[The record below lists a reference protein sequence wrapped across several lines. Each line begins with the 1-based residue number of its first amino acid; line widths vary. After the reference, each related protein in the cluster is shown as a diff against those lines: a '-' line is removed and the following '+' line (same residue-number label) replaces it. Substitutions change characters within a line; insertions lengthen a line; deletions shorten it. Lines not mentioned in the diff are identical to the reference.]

1 MVGSAGSE
9 TGPSEDEWGA
19 APTHP
24 EADETPATGAE
35 DGASDTTS
43 GDEWAPAVDP
53 LLADLEVRGA
63 AAALDRLDDDEP
75 AAALDRAE
83 DDGEPAAAEAWEPA
97 PPLPMALPAA
107 RPKTGREPKQAKRRG
122 GWRCHRSAAG
132 RGHDDGRDAAAD
144 GGDRN
149 DDGRDAAADGGDR
162 VDQTGDDD
170 RRVGGGGNGPKKADR
185 PPPTAEERLQLA
197 LKHAYR
203 YLTKRD
209 RTEAEVRAHLEKRET
224 DPASLEAAIA
234 ELLELRYLDDERYVQ
249 RYVEDR
255 RRLDGWGPVRITQ
268 GLRKTGIDK
277 ALIAPA
283 IAAVTE
289 ESEDDDV
296 TLATELIQR
305 RFNHR
310 PLDGDKG
317 RQKALRAVVSKGH
330 SLDVA
335 YAAVRAYE
343 ERCAEDAGG

>member
-1 MVGSAGSE
+1 MISATGSG
-9 TGPSEDEWGA
+9 TGPTDDHEWDA

-24 EADETPATGAE
+24 ESDGAE
-35 DGASDTTS
+35 SATTGQPDPDDDWAAEEPLADGSTADAE
-43 GDEWAPAVDP
+43 GEWDSAPALP
-53 LLADLEVRGA
+53 LGIPKSPPKPKRERSGSRR
-63 AAALDRLDDDEP
+63 DRRTKPDEEQ
-75 AAALDRAE
+75 DR
-83 DDGEPAAAEAWEPA
+83 
-97 PPLPMALPAA
+97 PP
-107 RPKTGREPKQAKRRG
+107 REP
-122 GWRCHRSAAG
+122 
-132 RGHDDGRDAAAD
+132 
-144 GGDRN
+144 
-149 DDGRDAAADGGDR
+149 
-162 VDQTGDDD
+162 
-170 RRVGGGGNGPKKADR
+170 KADR
-185 PPPTAEERLQLA
+185 PPPTAEERLQIA

-209 RTEAEVRAHLEKRET
+209 RTAAEVRTHLEKRET

-283 IAAVTE
+283 IAAVAE

-296 TLATELIQR
+296 TLATELVQR

-310 PLDGDKG
+310 PLDGDKD
-317 RQKALRAVVSKGH
+317 RQKALRAVIGKGH

-343 ERCAEDAGG
+343 ERCAEEAGD

>member
-1 MVGSAGSE
+1 MI
-9 TGPSEDEWGA
+9 GPANDAADPGLDSDDEWGA

-24 EADETPATGAE
+24 E
-35 DGASDTTS
+35 S
-43 GDEWAPAVDP
+43 GGSEPTANGEGGTDDEWGPT
-53 LLADLEVRGA
+53 ADRLIADVEVRGA
-63 AAALDRLDDDEP
+63 AAAVGRTKAEQPDPDDDWTAEDPFASAPAP
-75 AAALDRAE
+75 AAS
-83 DDGEPAAAEAWEPA
+83 DDWEAA

-107 RPKTGREPKQAKRRG
+107 RPKAERAPNAKRRG
-122 GWRCHRSAAG
+122 ATRG
-132 RGHDDGRDAAAD
+132 RRGSSGR
-144 GGDRN
+144 
-149 DDGRDAAADGGDR
+149 
-162 VDQTGDDD
+162 DD
-170 RRVGGGGNGPKKADR
+170 RRTRRADEDRREPGGDDGPDEDRRGRQADR
-185 PPPTAEERLQLA
+185 PPPTAEERLQIA

-203 YLTKRD
+203 FLAKRD
-209 RTEAEVRAHLEKRET
+209 RTEAEVRTHLEKRET
-224 DPASLEAAIA
+224 DPASLEAAIG

-268 GLRKTGIDK
+268 GLRKTGIDN

-283 IAAVTE
+283 IDAVAA
-289 ESEDDDV
+289 ESADDDV

-310 PLDGDKG
+310 PLADDKD

-343 ERCAEDAGG
+343 QRYAEDAGGMDHSSGIR

>member
-1 MVGSAGSE
+1 MVGTAGSE

-24 EADETPATGAE
+24 EADETPISGTE
-35 DGASDTTS
+35 DTTS

-53 LLADLEVRGA
+53 LTADLEVRGA
-63 AAALDRLDDDEP
+63 AAALDRLGDDEP
-75 AAALDRAE
+75 AAALDRTADE
-83 DDGEPAAAEAWEPA
+83 GAPGAAEEWEPA

-122 GWRCHRSAAG
+122 RRGHRSAASRDDN
-132 RGHDDGRDAAAD
+132 RGNGDDRDAAAD
-144 GGDRN
+144 GG
-149 DDGRDAAADGGDR
+149 GGDR
-162 VDQTGDDD
+162 VDGTGDDD
-170 RRVGGGGNGPKKADR
+170 RRVGGGGSGPKKADR
-185 PPPTAEERLQLA
+185 PPPTAEERLQIA

-268 GLRKTGIDK
+268 GLRKTGIDN

-283 IAAVTE
+283 IAAVAE

-296 TLATELIQR
+296 ALATELVQR

-310 PLDGDKG
+310 PLDGDKD

-343 ERCAEDAGG
+343 ERCAEDADG

>member
-1 MVGSAGSE
+1 MISATDSG
-9 TGPSEDEWGA
+9 TGPSDDDEWGA
-19 APTHP
+19 APTHS
-24 EADETPATGAE
+24 EAGETPVSG
-35 DGASDTTS
+35 SDDADPD
-43 GDEWAPAVDP
+43 DEW
-53 LLADLEVRGA
+53 G
-63 AAALDRLDDDEP
+63 
-75 AAALDRAE
+75 
-83 DDGEPAAAEAWEPA
+83 PA

-107 RPKTGREPKQAKRRG
+107 RPKAGREPKQAKRRG
-122 GWRCHRSAAG
+122 GRRGHRSAASRGHNRGDG
-132 RGHDDGRDAAAD
+132 RGNGDDRDAAAD
-144 GGDRN
+144 GGDRIDRT
-149 DDGRDAAADGGDR
+149 DDGDR
-162 VDQTGDDD
+162 
-170 RRVGGGGNGPKKADR
+170 PPWESKKTDR

-203 YLTKRD
+203 FLTKRD

-283 IAAVTE
+283 IAAVAE

-296 TLATELIQR
+296 ALATELVQR

-310 PLDGDKG
+310 PLDGDKD

-330 SLDVA
+330 ALDVA

-343 ERCAEDAGG
+343 ERCAEDD

>member
-1 MVGSAGSE
+1 MIGVADSGTDPE
-9 TGPSEDEWGA
+9 EDEWSA

-24 EADETPATGAE
+24 EVGEAPVSR
-35 DGASDTTS
+35 SDDA
-43 GDEWAPAVDP
+43 GPDDEWGPARES
-53 LLADLEVRGA
+53 LIADRGSGVA
-63 AAALDRLDDDEP
+63 
-75 AAALDRAE
+75 RANE
-83 DDGEPAAAEAWEPA
+83 DD
-97 PPLPMALPAA
+97 PP
-107 RPKTGREPKQAKRRG
+107 RRKPK
-122 GWRCHRSAAG
+122 
-132 RGHDDGRDAAAD
+132 
-144 GGDRN
+144 
-149 DDGRDAAADGGDR
+149 
-162 VDQTGDDD
+162 V
-170 RRVGGGGNGPKKADR
+170 DR

-203 YLTKRD
+203 FLTKRD

-283 IAAVTE
+283 IAAVAE

-296 TLATELIQR
+296 TLATDLLHR

-310 PLDGDKG
+310 PLDGDKD
-317 RQKALRAVVSKGH
+317 RQKALRAVVTKGH
-330 SLDVA
+330 RLDVA

-343 ERCAEDAGG
+343 ERCAEDAGS